1 MASSMNL
8 MNVIIGL
15 VIVGMIG
22 FTIMVVYGLG
32 GSEGLSNLA
41 GNLAGVMMGGRR
53 SRHFGM
59 MGLAAILVI
68 VIIASMV
75 GLSGSLEGFTTTDA
89 SGNNNVTGNVNVAGD
104 VDVSGQVGISGTT
117 SLAGDIVH
125 VGDGVFLGG
134 GALAPGA
141 TYKAGI
147 VSKGTAWTDGAVQSL
162 KGQAPGTYM
171 IAGPSLWKSGST
183 YYDNQFYIY
192 WNGLDGN
199 QYGAMMTGAP
209 IGK

>member
-1 MASSMNL
+1 MASSTNVMNI
-8 MNVIIGL
+8 IIGL
-15 VIVGMIG
+15 VVIGIIG
-22 FTIMVVYGLG
+22 FGIMVVYGLG
-32 GSEGLSNLA
+32 GSEGVSNLVGNVA
-41 GNLAGVMMGGRR
+41 GAMMGGRR

-59 MGLAAILVI
+59 MGLAAILVV

-75 GLSGSLEGFTTTDA
+75 GLSGNLEGFTTTDA
-89 SGNNNVTGNVNVAGD
+89 SGNNIVTGNVNVAGD

-125 VGDGVFLGG
+125 VGSGVYLGG

-147 VSKGTAWTDGAVQSL
+147 VSKGAAWTDGAVQSL

-171 IAGPSLWKSGST
+171 LAGPDLWKSGST

-199 QYGAMMTGAP
+199 QYGATVTGQP